1 MKDSGCVVLLVVA
14 ALCVAAGI
22 YLACHGWTWWIAAV
36 LPATLSGG
44 AVAALCNEERG
55 SAAVAGTSFM
65 VFSAFFVFG
74 LMAEFGCTD
83 KPFIYIFGLFL
94 IADIILLGALK
105 GIVDK
110 EEAKEQ
116 EKKECEKQ
124 EEERKKQE
132 EERWEKEMKQ
142 CVESL
147 CSGIFLP
154 DTCFLMDLGEVME
167 LDLASGAAIEQFE
180 DLGSGWEW
188 DDEVVLA
195 RRFTLGLE
203 AQCKKSSRKITL
215 HRHVYQE
222 IQKLY
227 NGEDR
232 EKSRKA
238 QGAKKLIERWQKLGI
253 IQTYPD
259 LENKEKSYYADDA
272 LLKYMG
278 ELLQKGEKVR
288 LLTNDLDLRIRARDR
303 FEKQGK
309 ALPEDMFLSLD
320 DILTKWPR

>member
-22 YLACHGWTWWIAAV
+22 YLACHGWIWWIAAV

-55 SAAVAGTSFM
+55 SAAVAGTFFM
-65 VFSAFFVFG
+65 GFSAFFVFV
-74 LMAEFGCTD
+74 LMGVFGCTD
-83 KPFIYIFGLFL
+83 KPFIYIFWLFL

-132 EERWEKEMKQ
+132 EKRREKEMKQ
-142 CVESL
+142 YVKSL
-147 CSGIFLP
+147 CSGILLP
-154 DTCFLMDLGEVME
+154 DTCFLIDLREVFFPVRDHNVFFPDPDYQE
-167 LDLASGAAIEQFE
+167 KASGRIRLAKDFFSLFE
-180 DLGSGWEW
+180 EYCQKHSFK
-188 DDEVVLA
+188 V
-195 RRFTLGLE
+195 
-203 AQCKKSSRKITL
+203 TL

-222 IQKLY
+222 IQRLY

-232 EKSRKA
+232 EKSKKA
-238 QGAKKLIERWQKLGI
+238 QGAKKMIERWQKLGI

-259 LENKEKSYYADDA
+259 LEDKEKSYYADDA
-272 LLKYMG
+272 LLKYME
-278 ELLQKGEKVR
+278 ELQQKGKKVR

-303 FEKQGK
+303 FEKLGK
-309 ALPEDMFLSLD
+309 ALPEDMLLSLD
-320 DILTKWPR
+320 DILAKWPR